1 MGVSEF
7 METQQKIFSQ
17 IADSFRDTA
26 LPEERVVEL
35 SLQLIV
41 WERLSSRGDLPEELC
56 LHQRFADN
64 PAQGAHALSKLGSLD
79 GLVGEAFATANI
91 NDLTVAGAS
100 GNSLRHAIETLLRLR
115 KTGMLDR
122 PWTVD
127 VFPGFAGRRGPD
139 TLPAELADLM
149 VALAECNQGGS
160 AYLPWDHFAQNAARV
175 SDQGCD
181 ALIEV
186 PQRTAT
192 PALVSL
198 LTGHSFTISYS
209 DPIRDPGALE
219 LGRLRKFDS
228 VIAFPPF
235 GVRYDPRFIMADLWN
250 RFPEKTNSAAV
261 LAINHVLSQAEARC
275 VVAVP
280 NSFLFS
286 SGAEAACRQRLL
298 QHGQVCAVVAIPAVL
313 STTAISF
320 ALLVLDARGGNGSV
334 RFVNGD
340 DDQFRKSIRMR
351 ANLTNIPAL
360 LNQVQSDEKSSVARS
375 VPLEEIASNDWN
387 LEASRYLLDQNLERL
402 LQRLEEADSVMVGD
416 VAEIVRPLPVL
427 RDGEGLRVC
436 EVGAA
441 DIPPYGY
448 ITSASRDVVVDGAGA
463 WRNERQFL
471 RPFDVVLVVKGSA
484 GKVGI
489 VPADAPPPGESG
501 WIAGQSSVV
510 LRCHDKGHLD
520 AHSLALQ
527 LRGPVGQE
535 LLKMI
540 TAGATIPLIQVREL
554 QQLRLFASHGQ
565 DALRSRAALEEEADI
580 QAQIANLVG
589 KQASVSAGLWQ
600 LDGES

>member
-1 MGVSEF
+1 
-7 METQQKIFSQ
+7 METQQKIFRQ
-17 IADSFRDTA
+17 IADGLRDTA

-41 WERLSSRGDLPEELC
+41 WEKLSFQGDLPEDLR
-56 LHQRFADN
+56 LQQQFADN
-64 PAQGAHALSKLGSLD
+64 PTRGAHALSKLGSL
-79 GLVGEAFATANI
+79 GGVVGEAFATANI
-91 NDLTVAGAS
+91 NDLTMAS
-100 GNSLRHAIETLLRLR
+100 ASFSPLRYAIETLLRLR
-115 KTGMLDR
+115 KSGMLER
-122 PWTVD
+122 HWSVD
-127 VFPGFAGRRGPD
+127 VFSGAASRRGSD

-149 VALAECNQGGS
+149 ATLAECHQGES
-160 AYLPWDHFAQNAARV
+160 VYLPWDFSAQVAARV
-175 SDQGCD
+175 AERGCES
-181 ALIEV
+181 LIET
-186 PQRTAT
+186 PLRTAL

-209 DPIRDPGALE
+209 DPIREPGALE
-219 LGRLRKFDS
+219 YGQLRKFDS

-235 GVRYDPRFIMADLWN
+235 GVRYDPRAIDADLWG
-250 RFPEKTNSAAV
+250 RFPERTNSAAV
-261 LAINHVLSQAEARC
+261 LAINHVLAQAKGRC

-280 NSFLFS
+280 NSYLFS

-298 QHGQVCAVVAIPAVL
+298 QRGQVCAVVAIPGVL
-313 STTAISF
+313 PTTAVSF
-320 ALLVLDARGGNGSV
+320 ALLVLDVRGGNGRV

-340 DDQFRKSIRMR
+340 DDQFRTTIRTR
-351 ANLTNIPAL
+351 ANLTDVPAL
-360 LNQVQSDEKSSVARS
+360 VTEVQSEEKSAVARS
-375 VPLEEIASNDWN
+375 VSIEEIANNDWN
-387 LEASRYLLDQNLERL
+387 LQASRYLLDQTAEGLRHRL
-402 LQRLEEADSVMVGD
+402 KEAESIMLRE
-416 VAEIVRPLPVL
+416 VAEIIRPLPVL

-448 ITSASRDVVVDGAGA
+448 ITSASRNVVVDEAGA

-489 VPADAPPPGESG
+489 VPADAPPPGEGG

-510 LRCHDKGHLD
+510 LRCHGKVQLE

-540 TAGATIPLIQVREL
+540 TSGATIPLIQVREL
-554 QQLRLFASHGQ
+554 QQLKLFASNGES
-565 DALRSRAALEEEADI
+565 AARSRAALEQEAEI
-580 QAQIANLVG
+580 QTQIAELVE
-589 KQASVSAGLWQ
+589 KQAAVSAGLWQ
-600 LDGES
+600 IDA